1 MPAQLAH
8 DGLGALQLA
17 ELVEHEPQPRLH
29 LLVRVQHDPA
39 PRRLDQP
46 RRQRQAQ
53 LATRRL
59 LPLALVQAH
68 PDLVQLRLAHDA
80 GQAQKQAVV
89 VGAGVVEALAVAD
102 DDAEHRA
109 QLQQLVPVAV
119 VAGQARG
126 VQAQHQ
132 AGLAQPD
139 LGDQAL
145 EPAALRGG
153 RPRLAEVVVDHRDPL
168 ARPAQARGAVHQ
180 AILQLRA
187 LLVLAHLHGRG
198 LADVDV
204 GELGPVGGAHA
215 IRRPFRRAQH
225 GAPPPISVAAG
236 GPRLGPVAA
245 ATGPG
250 ASAMALGAVLG
261 AGVEAGSGGDGT
273 ASAGSALEA
282 ASMLRTRRA
291 SGSNVRADTRGT
303 GSSVAHAGRSR
314 SVAAR
319 RIRRR
324 RPSGKATAMKRGPR
338 AQRRD
343 RTVRRWPTRG
353 CRGSVTVTAEIRRS
367 AAGAARRVE

>member
-1 MPAQLAH
+1 MTTPNIEHSSSSWCQSRLLRAGREASRLSTKPALPSPISAIRRWNPLRSEA
-8 DGLGALQLA
+8 DAPDLPRSSSITAIRSRG
-17 ELVEHEPQPRLH
+17 QPR
-29 LLVRVQHDPA
+29 
-39 PRRLDQP
+39 
-46 RRQRQAQ
+46 
-53 LATRRL
+53 
-59 LPLALVQAH
+59 
-68 PDLVQLRLAHDA
+68 
-80 GQAQKQAVV
+80 
-89 VGAGVVEALAVAD
+89 
-102 DDAEHRA
+102 
-109 QLQQLVPVAV
+109 
-119 VAGQARG
+119 
-126 VQAQHQ
+126 
-132 AGLAQPD
+132 
-139 LGDQAL
+139 
-145 EPAALRGG
+145 PAARSTK
-153 RPRLAEVVVDHRDPL
+153 RYCSS
-168 ARPAQARGAVHQ
+168 
-180 AILQLRA
+180 A
-187 LLVLAHLHGRG
+187 LLVLAYLHGRG
-198 LADVDV
+198 LADVNI

-215 IRRPFRRAQH
+215 IRRPFRCAQH
-225 GAPPPISVAAG
+225 GTPPPISVAAG

-261 AGVEAGSGGDGT
+261 AGVETGSGGDGT

-303 GSSVAHAGRSR
+303 GSSVAHAERSR

-367 AAGAARRVE
+367 AAGAARRVEFREDLVPGREGLVGGDQQAAALVAFGDQLEQGRGLRLVLADVAQVVEHQQVAPI